1 MNVNQMNIKKDM
13 KVIDIINE
21 FTASGVLGGGKV
33 GKSCELLANMLSR
46 KDMKV
51 FMSVAGPLVPGGLR
65 NIIANMI
72 KNKEIDVLITSGANI
87 THDLLESFGGAH
99 YKEYGFDDEKL
110 NKAGMGRIGDVYTK
124 SEDFEVFEK
133 EIIILFE
140 KIANSLSNS
149 NITSNKG
156 YNVDSNLDSNKY
168 NDNNN
173 SNNDFNNDSNKNNII
188 SIKDLLYE
196 IGLLIED
203 ENSIL
208 KLAAENNIPI
218 FAPGIIDSMFGL
230 QLWMFTQENDLV
242 LDAIADMH
250 DLSDIVFESEAVGA
264 ILLGGGLPKH
274 YTLASNLLKGGLDA
288 AIQITMDRSETGSLS
303 GAPLEEAKSWSKAK
317 CGSNLV
323 SVVGDV
329 TIIFPLIYAGAL
341 DKIKE

>member
-1 MNVNQMNIKKDM
+1 MNIKKDM
-13 KVIDIINE
+13 KVIDLINE
-21 FTASGVLGGGKV
+21 FTASGVLGGGKI
-33 GKSCELLANMLSR
+33 GRSCEFLANMLS
-46 KDMKV
+46 KEDMKV
-51 FMSVAGPLVPGGLR
+51 FMSVAGPLIPGGLR

-72 KNKEIDVLITSGANI
+72 KNKEIDVLITSGANV
-87 THDLLESFGGAH
+87 THDLLESFGGSH
-99 YKEYGFDDEKL
+99 YREYGFDDEKL
-110 NKAGMGRIGDVYTK
+110 NEAGMGRIGDIYTK

-140 KIANSLSNS
+140 KITKSLSNS
-149 NITSNKG
+149 
-156 YNVDSNLDSNKY
+156 
-168 NDNNN
+168 
-173 SNNDFNNDSNKNNII
+173 NII
-188 SIKDLLYE
+188 SIKDLLCE

-203 ENSIL
+203 ETSIL

-242 LDAIADMH
+242 LDVISDMH

-264 ILLGGGLPKH
+264 IILGGGLPKH
-274 YTLASNLLKGGLDA
+274 YTLASNLLKGGIDA